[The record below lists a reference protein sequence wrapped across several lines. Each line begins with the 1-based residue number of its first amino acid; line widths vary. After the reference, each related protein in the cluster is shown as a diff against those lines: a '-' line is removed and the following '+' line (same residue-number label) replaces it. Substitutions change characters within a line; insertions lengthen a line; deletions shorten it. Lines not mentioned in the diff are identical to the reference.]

1 MMTVLHNAFI
11 DEQRRRQ
18 VEARHADTLV
28 RMAED
33 MAPPAQEG
41 QVRLAQIRQAFL
53 TLPEEQRAA
62 LHLVTLEGMAY
73 ADAAAVLGI
82 PIGTLMSRLGRG
94 RAALRAF
101 EEGGADRADLRRAEP
116 TRPSERPPET
126 RRGPPSTLRLVVSD
140 EPRSRPA
147 WPSGA
152 PPGSLRNR
160 PAGARRRQ
168 RADDCDRRI
177 ASGAR
182 WIRGLHDD
190 RSDHRRRSHRLRRRA
205 DRADAPPRRRGPS
218 GGPSRGRGPG
228 DGRDARSR
236 CPAGLLRAGPGS
248 RARPQRRPRAPL
260 RPEPALAP
268 GRLPPQAGRR
278 HRGAGRRGLAR
289 P

>member
-1 MMTVLHNAFI
+1 MASDKQKRPDLLDLLVPLRRYARSLTRDALRADDLVHDTLVRALEMQGSLRPNTNLRTWMMTVLHNAFI

-33 MAPPAQEG
+33 TAPPAQEG

-101 EEGGADRADLRRAEP
+101 EEGTRTDRSSAEP
-116 TRPSERPPET
+116 EAGAKASDT

-140 EPRSRPA
+140 EARTGSA
-147 WPSGA
+147 WP
-152 PPGSLRNR
+152 
-160 PAGARRRQ
+160 
-168 RADDCDRRI
+168 
-177 ASGAR
+177 
-182 WIRGLHDD
+182 
-190 RSDHRRRSHRLRRRA
+190 LRRVA
-205 DRADAPPRRRGPS
+205 
-218 GGPSRGRGPG
+218 GGN
-228 DGRDARSR
+228 
-236 CPAGLLRAGPGS
+236 
-248 RARPQRRPRAPL
+248 
-260 RPEPALAP
+260 
-268 GRLPPQAGRR
+268 
-278 HRGAGRRGLAR
+278 
-289 P
+289 